1 MGAADL
7 VLVLANLIY
16 ATSYVATRLTLEDVP
31 PAALALVRLVVGALL
46 LAGLAAGRRR
56 PADLPPARGDRWRV
70 AGMGVGGFAA
80 AFALFHWGV
89 VRSTATNAALL
100 IVVEPVAVILL
111 SPALLGERL
120 TRREAAGAGLA
131 LAGALV
137 VVVNGIPGL
146 SERLVPHWQGD
157 VLLALSGVA
166 YASYSLLGRD
176 VLRRHDALRV
186 TAQSIVWGAAA
197 MVPLTALEVASGL
210 RPAWTP
216 RALLGVAYL
225 AVVITALGYLVWN
238 WALARVPAPRAAI
251 FLNIQPIA
259 GALLGVL
266 LLGEAATAYT
276 VGGGLLIVAGL
287 ALTVRRR
294 R

>member
-7 VLVLANLIY
+7 VLVFANLVY

-46 LAGLAAGRRR
+46 LVSLAAGRRR
-56 PADLPPARGDRWRV
+56 PAAPPLTRGDRWRV
-70 AGMGVGGFAA
+70 AAMGVGGFAA

-111 SPALLGERL
+111 SPRLLGERL
-120 TRREAAGAGLA
+120 TRREAAGALLA
-131 LAGALV
+131 LGGAVV
-137 VVVNGIPGL
+137 VVVNGIPGV
-146 SERLVPHWQGD
+146 SERIVPHWRGD

-166 YASYSLLGRD
+166 YASYSLFGRD
-176 VLRRHDALRV
+176 VLRRHDAFQV
-186 TAQSIVWGAAA
+186 TARSIVWGAAA
-197 MVPLTALEVASGL
+197 MVPLAMLELATGR
-210 RPAWTP
+210 RPAWTVT
-216 RALLGVAYL
+216 ALVGVAYL
-225 AVVITALGYLVWN
+225 SAVITALGYLVWN

-259 GALLGVL
+259 GALLGVV
-266 LLGEAATAYT
+266 LLGETATVYT
-276 VGGGLLIVAGL
+276 LAGGLLIVAGL
-287 ALTVRRR
+287 GLTVRAQT
-294 R
+294 

>member
-16 ATSYVATRLTLEDVP
+16 ATSYVATRLTLEAVP
-31 PAALALVRLVVGALL
+31 PSTLALVRLVGGALL
-46 LAGLAAGRRR
+46 LAGLAASRRR
-56 PADLPPARGDRWRV
+56 PAGPPLGRGDRWRV
-70 AGMGVGGFAA
+70 AGMGLVGFAA
-80 AFALFHWGV
+80 AFALFHWGI

-120 TRREAAGAGLA
+120 TRREAAGALLA
-131 LAGALV
+131 LVGAMM
-137 VVVNGIPGL
+137 VVVNGIPGV
-146 SERLVPHWQGD
+146 SERLVPHWRGD

-176 VLRRHDALRV
+176 VLRRHGALRV

-197 MVPLTALEVASGL
+197 MIPLTALEVAGGQ
-210 RPAWTP
+210 RPAWTSQ
-216 RALLGVAYL
+216 ALLGVAYL
-225 AVVITALGYLVWN
+225 SVVITALGYLVWN

-266 LLGEAATAYT
+266 LLGEAATGYT
-276 VGGGLLIVAGL
+276 LGGGLLILAGL
-287 ALTVRRR
+287 ALTVHRRG
-294 R
+294 